1 MQVTIILRTEMV
13 SMKSG
18 NRQIHMI
25 LPQGHLQYIKISN
38 NVFLDFMDTFI
49 IQLFYSFLVAIAY

>member
-18 NRQIHMI
+18 NRQIYMI

-38 NVFLDFMDTFI
+38 NVFLDFMDTLI
-49 IQLFYSFLVAIAY
+49 IQCNYFMVS